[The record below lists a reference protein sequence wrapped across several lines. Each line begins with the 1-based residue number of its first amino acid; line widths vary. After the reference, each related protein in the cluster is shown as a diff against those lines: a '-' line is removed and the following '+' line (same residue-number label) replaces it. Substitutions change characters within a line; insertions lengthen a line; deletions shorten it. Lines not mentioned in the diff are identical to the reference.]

1 MLVLFAHS
9 GTGSTVA
16 TVHRGDGVIL
26 QLPGYDRKYRV
37 PHDLAHFA
45 TERALGMSA
54 GVFGAI
60 AAGGVFSNMRL
71 ISGKPR
77 HDAAQRSRQLLD
89 EHKRMLT
96 TAELLA
102 GVVHRAVES
111 DEAERAPALVREAWV
126 SFDGTDFPWTDAQVS
141 DAVTALLELAVEW
154 EAHGAVRATW
164 PDDLVAPMPVPHG
177 VKRGRR
183 GRT

>member
-16 TVHRGDGVIL
+16 TVHRGDGVVL
-26 QLPGYDRKYRV
+26 QLPGYDRKHRV

-45 TERALGMSA
+45 TERALGLTA

-60 AAGGVFSNMRL
+60 AAGGVFANMRL
-71 ISGKPR
+71 VSGKPR
-77 HDAAQRSRQLLD
+77 HDAALRSRRLL
-89 EHKRMLT
+89 EAHKRALT
-96 TAELLA
+96 MAELIA
-102 GVVHRAVES
+102 GVVHRAVEE
-111 DEAERAPALVREAWV
+111 DEAGRAPVLVREAWV
-126 SFDGTDFPWTDAQVS
+126 SFDGTECPWTDAQVTE
-141 DAVTALLELAVEW
+141 AVTTLAELAEEW

-164 PDDLVAPMPVPHG
+164 PDDLVAPMPEAHG

>member
-16 TVHRGDGVIL
+16 TVHRGDGVVL
-26 QLPGYDRKYRV
+26 QLPGYDRKHRV

-45 TERALGMSA
+45 TERTLGLSD

-60 AAGGVFSNMRL
+60 AAGGVFSNMKL

-77 HDAAQRSRQLLD
+77 HDAALRSKLLL
-89 EHKRMLT
+89 EAHKRSLT

-102 GVVHRAVES
+102 GVVHQAVE
-111 DEAERAPALVREAWV
+111 DGDAGRVTALVRDAWT
-126 SFDGTDFPWTDAQVS
+126 SFDGGDLPWPDEQVTQ
-141 DAVTALLELAVEW
+141 AAAELGELAVEW
-154 EAHGAVRATW
+154 EALGAVRAVW

-177 VKRGRR
+177 VRRGRR